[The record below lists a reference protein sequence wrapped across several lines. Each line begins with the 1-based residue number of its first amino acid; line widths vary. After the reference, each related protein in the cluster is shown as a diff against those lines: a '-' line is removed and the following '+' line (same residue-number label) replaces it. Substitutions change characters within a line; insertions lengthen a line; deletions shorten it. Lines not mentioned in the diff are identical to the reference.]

1 MKSCKKIIETC
12 AGSDNLPMTAA
23 ENLEKELQIAQKE
36 IFELKNQCK
45 TDFDRL
51 VSQEEL
57 IQ

>member
-1 MKSCKKIIETC
+1 MV
-12 AGSDNLPMTAA
+12 AA